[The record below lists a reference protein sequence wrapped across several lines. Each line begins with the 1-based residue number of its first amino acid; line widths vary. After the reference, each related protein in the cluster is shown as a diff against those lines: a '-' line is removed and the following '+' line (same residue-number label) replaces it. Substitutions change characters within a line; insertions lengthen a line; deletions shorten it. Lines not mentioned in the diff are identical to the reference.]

1 MKYTVVVKDIISSN
15 GDFVRQR
22 FNNVSKKIIK
32 FLLKYHFS
40 FMVGI
45 AENVVNREE
54 AKNYIE
60 IYKKSTSF
68 VSDDDEFERNYW
80 LNILL
85 LDKLKK
91 YSKRK

>member
-45 AENVVNREE
+45 AKNVVNREE

-60 IYKKSTSF
+60 VYKKSTSF
-68 VSDDDEFERNYW
+68 VSDDESNRNFR
-80 LNILL
+80 LNVLL

-91 YSKRK
+91 NSKRS